1 MSGQKKQ
8 GNIRHNVMQ
17 VNDGKKQTEKKR
29 YNQEKSQDRIVK
41 SDAVNKNTCP
51 YAKRC
56 GGCDYQGIPYEKQ
69 LAMKQEEMQKLLGG
83 FGKVNPIIGMKD
95 HLYYRN
101 KVHAVFDRD
110 RKGNIISGVYEK
122 NSHRVVNVDSC
133 LIQDQRAD
141 AIILTIRKLIKDF
154 KMKTYNEDTGYGL
167 FRHVLI
173 RTGHVSGQIL
183 VVLVLASPI
192 LPAKN
197 NFIKALRAA
206 HPEITS
212 IVLNVNDKRTSM
224 VLGEREIVLYG
235 KGYIED
241 TLCGLTYRISP
252 KSFYQ
257 INPVQTEKLYQ
268 TAVEYAGLTG
278 KEVVLDAYC
287 GIGTIGMTAASKAKE
302 VIGVE
307 LNKDAVKDAIANAK
321 LNGIKNVRF
330 YNKDASDF
338 IMDMASQKAKCDVIF
353 MDPPRSGS
361 TEKFI
366 DCVAALAPKRVV
378 YISCDPNTLARDL
391 KYITKKG
398 YRVTKMQPVDM
409 FVGTK
414 HVETVVLLSQQ
425 KPDDVIEVEV
435 ELDELD
441 LTSAESK
448 ATYREIQEYV
458 LKEHG
463 LKVSNLYISQIK
475 RKCGIE
481 EGENYNL
488 PKSEDSRQP
497 QCPEEKEKAIRD
509 ALEHFGM
516 I

>member
-1 MSGQKKQ
+1 MEKKQ
-8 GNIRHNVMQ
+8 KSKSNI
-17 VNDGKKQTEKKR
+17 
-29 YNQEKSQDRIVK
+29 
-41 SDAVNKNTCP
+41 CP

-56 GGCDYQGIPYEKQ
+56 GGCDYQGVPYEKQ

-141 AIILTIRKLIKDF
+141 VIILTIRKLIKDF
-154 KMKTYNEDTGYGL
+154 KLKTYNEDTGYGL

-268 TAVEYAGLTG
+268 TAVDYAGLTG
-278 KEVVLDAYC
+278 NEVVLDAYC

-321 LNGIKNVRF
+321 INGIKNVRF

-338 IMDMASQKAKCDVIF
+338 IMDMVAQKAKCDVIF

-361 TEKFI
+361 TEKFL

-378 YISCDPNTLARDL
+378 YISCDPTTLARDL

-398 YRVTKMQPVDM
+398 YRVEKIQPVDM

-414 HVETVVLLSQQ
+414 HVETVCLLSR
-425 KPDDVIEVEV
+425 
-435 ELDELD
+435 
-441 LTSAESK
+441 K
-448 ATYREIQEYV
+448 AQ
-458 LKEHG
+458 
-463 LKVSNLYISQIK
+463 
-475 RKCGIE
+475 
-481 EGENYNL
+481 
-488 PKSEDSRQP
+488 
-497 QCPEEKEKAIRD
+497 
-509 ALEHFGM
+509 
-516 I
+516 

>member
-1 MSGQKKQ
+1 MERNKQKKSRPYIKDTNSNMPKENLPSE
-8 GNIRHNVMQ
+8 NI
-17 VNDGKKQTEKKR
+17 
-29 YNQEKSQDRIVK
+29 
-41 SDAVNKNTCP
+41 CP
-51 YAKRC
+51 YAKKC

-69 LAMKQEEMQKLLGG
+69 LSMKQKEIEKLLDD
-83 FGKVNPIIGMKD
+83 FAKVYPIIGMEEPT
-95 HLYYRN
+95 HYRN

-133 LIQDQRAD
+133 MIEDERAD
-141 AIILTIRKLIKDF
+141 AIVLTVRKLIKDF
-154 KMKTYNEDTGYGL
+154 KMKVFDEDTGYGL

-212 IVLNVNDKRTSM
+212 IVLNVNDRKTSM

-257 INPVQTEKLYQ
+257 VNPIQTEKLYQ
-268 TAVEYAGLTG
+268 TAVDYAGLTG
-278 KEVVLDAYC
+278 KEMVLDAYC

-307 LNKDAVKDAIANAK
+307 LNKDAVKDAIVNAK
-321 LNGIKNVRF
+321 ANGIKNVRF
-330 YNKDASDF
+330 YNKDAGDF
-338 IMDMASQKAKCDVIF
+338 IVSMAQQNIKCDVIF

-361 TEKFI
+361 TEKFL
-366 DCVAALAPKRVV
+366 DCVAKLAPRRVV
-378 YISCDPNTLARDL
+378 YVSCDPVTLARDL

-398 YRVTKMQPVDM
+398 YRVEKIQPVEM
-409 FVGTK
+409 FCYTK
-414 HVETVVLLSQQ
+414 HVETVVLMS
-425 KPDDVIEVEV
+425 
-435 ELDELD
+435 
-441 LTSAESK
+441 
-448 ATYREIQEYV
+448 
-458 LKEHG
+458 
-463 LKVSNLYISQIK
+463 
-475 RKCGIE
+475 RK
-481 EGENYNL
+481 
-488 PKSEDSRQP
+488 
-497 QCPEEKEKAIRD
+497 
-509 ALEHFGM
+509 
-516 I
+516 

>member
-1 MSGQKKQ
+1 MQKNNISNKTAKQ
-8 GNIRHNVMQ
+8 N
-17 VNDGKKQTEKKR
+17 
-29 YNQEKSQDRIVK
+29 
-41 SDAVNKNTCP
+41 NTQRDICP
-51 YAKRC
+51 YAKKC

-69 LAMKQEEMQKLLGG
+69 LSMKQKEMEKLLGG
-83 FGKVNPIIGMKD
+83 FAKVYPIIGMKEPM
-95 HLYYRN
+95 HYRN

-133 LIQDQRAD
+133 MIEDERAD
-141 AIILTIRKLIKDF
+141 AIVLTVRKLIKDF
-154 KMKTYNEDTGYGL
+154 KMKVYDEDTGYGL
-167 FRHVLI
+167 FRHILI

-212 IVLNVNDKRTSM
+212 IVLNVNDRKTSM

-257 INPVQTEKLYQ
+257 VNPIQTEKLYQ
-268 TAVEYAGLTG
+268 TAIDFAELTG
-278 KEVVLDAYC
+278 NEVVLDAYC

-321 LNGIKNVRF
+321 ANGIKNVRF
-330 YNKDASDF
+330 YNKDAGDF
-338 IMDMASQKAKCDVIF
+338 IVSMAQQNVKCDVIF

-361 TEKFI
+361 TEKFL
-366 DCVAALAPKRVV
+366 DCVAKLAPKRVV
-378 YISCDPNTLARDL
+378 YVSCDPQTLARDL

-398 YRVTKMQPVDM
+398 YKVEKIQPVEM
-409 FVGTK
+409 FCFTK
-414 HVETVVLLSQQ
+414 HVEC
-425 KPDDVIEVEV
+425 VIMMQ
-435 ELDELD
+435 
-441 LTSAESK
+441 
-448 ATYREIQEYV
+448 Y
-458 LKEHG
+458 
-463 LKVSNLYISQIK
+463 
-475 RKCGIE
+475 CG
-481 EGENYNL
+481 
-488 PKSEDSRQP
+488 
-497 QCPEEKEKAIRD
+497 KEKKK
-509 ALEHFGM
+509 
-516 I
+516 

>member
-1 MSGQKKQ
+1 MEKSKQKK
-8 GNIRHNVMQ
+8 NKTN
-17 VNDGKKQTEKKR
+17 TT
-29 YNQEKSQDRIVK
+29 VK
-41 SDAVNKNTCP
+41 SNTVQKQQISENACP
-51 YAKRC
+51 YAKKC

-69 LAMKQEEMQKLLGG
+69 LSMKQKEMEKLLGG
-83 FGKVNPIIGMKD
+83 FAKVYPIIGMEEPT
-95 HLYYRN
+95 HYRN

-133 LIQDQRAD
+133 MIEDERAD
-141 AIILTIRKLIKDF
+141 AIVLTVRKLIKDF
-154 KMKTYNEDTGYGL
+154 KMKVFDEDTGYGL

-197 NFIKALRAA
+197 NFIKALRTA

-212 IVLNVNDKRTSM
+212 IVLNVNDRKTSM

-257 INPVQTEKLYQ
+257 VNPIQTEKLYQ
-268 TAVEYAGLTG
+268 TAVDYAGLTG

-321 LNGIKNVRF
+321 ANGINNVRF
-330 YNKDASDF
+330 YNKDAGDF
-338 IMDMASQKAKCDVIF
+338 IVSMARQDVKCDVIF

-361 TEKFI
+361 TEKFL
-366 DCVAALAPKRVV
+366 DCVAKLAPKRVV
-378 YISCDPNTLARDL
+378 YVSCDPVTLARDL

-398 YRVTKMQPVDM
+398 YKVDKIQPVEM
-409 FVGTK
+409 FCFTR
-414 HVETVVLLSQQ
+414 HCENVV
-425 KPDDVIEVEV
+425 
-435 ELDELD
+435 
-441 LTSAESK
+441 
-448 ATYREIQEYV
+448 
-458 LKEHG
+458 
-463 LKVSNLYISQIK
+463 
-475 RKCGIE
+475 
-481 EGENYNL
+481 
-488 PKSEDSRQP
+488 
-497 QCPEEKEKAIRD
+497 
-509 ALEHFGM
+509 ALERK
-516 I
+516 

>member
-1 MSGQKKQ
+1 MQKNNSLKTAKQ
-8 GNIRHNVMQ
+8 NNVQ
-17 VNDGKKQTEKKR
+17 AG
-29 YNQEKSQDRIVK
+29 I
-41 SDAVNKNTCP
+41 CP
-51 YAKRC
+51 YAKKC
-56 GGCDYQGIPYEKQ
+56 GGCDYQGIPYAKQ
-69 LAMKQEEMQKLLGG
+69 LPMKQKEMEKLLGG
-83 FGKVNPIIGMKD
+83 FAKVYPIIGMEEPI
-95 HLYYRN
+95 HYRN

-133 LIQDQRAD
+133 MIEDERAD
-141 AIILTIRKLIKDF
+141 AIVLTVRKLIKDF
-154 KMKTYNEDTGYGL
+154 KMKVFDEDTGYGL

-212 IVLNVNDKRTSM
+212 IVLNVNDRKTSM

-257 INPVQTEKLYQ
+257 VNPIQTEKLYQ
-268 TAVEYAGLTG
+268 TAVDYAGLTG

-321 LNGIKNVRF
+321 ANGIKNVRF
-330 YNKDASDF
+330 YNKDAGDF
-338 IMDMASQKAKCDVIF
+338 IVSMAQQNVKCDVIF

-361 TEKFI
+361 TEKFL
-366 DCVAALAPKRVV
+366 DCVAKLAPKRVV
-378 YISCDPNTLARDL
+378 YVSCDPVTLARDL

-398 YRVTKMQPVDM
+398 YRVEKIQPVEM
-409 FVGTK
+409 FCFTK
-414 HVETVVLLSQQ
+414 HCENVVLLQ
-425 KPDDVIEVEV
+425 K
-435 ELDELD
+435 
-441 LTSAESK
+441 TK
-448 ATYREIQEYV
+448 Q
-458 LKEHG
+458 
-463 LKVSNLYISQIK
+463 
-475 RKCGIE
+475 
-481 EGENYNL
+481 
-488 PKSEDSRQP
+488 
-497 QCPEEKEKAIRD
+497 
-509 ALEHFGM
+509 
-516 I
+516 

>member
-1 MSGQKKQ
+1 
-8 GNIRHNVMQ
+8 MQ
-17 VNDGKKQTEKKR
+17 EIK
-29 YNQEKSQDRIVK
+29 I
-41 SDAVNKNTCP
+41 CP
-51 YAKRC
+51 YAKKC

-69 LAMKQEEMQKLLGG
+69 LALKQKEMEKLLGS
-83 FGKVNPIIGMKD
+83 FAKVYPIIGMEEPT
-95 HLYYRN
+95 HYRN

-122 NSHRVVNVDSC
+122 NSHHVVNVDSC
-133 LIQDQRAD
+133 MIEDERAD
-141 AIILTIRKLIKDF
+141 AIVLTIRKLIKDF
-154 KMKTYNEDTGYGL
+154 KMKVFNEDTGYGL

-212 IVLNVNDKRTSM
+212 IVLNVNDRKTSM

-257 INPVQTEKLYQ
+257 VNPIQTEKLYQ
-268 TAVEYAGLTG
+268 TAIDFAGLTG
-278 KEVVLDAYC
+278 NEVVLDAYC

-307 LNKDAVKDAIANAK
+307 LNKDAVKDAIVNAK
-321 LNGIKNVRF
+321 ANSIKNVRF
-330 YNKDASDF
+330 YNKDAGDF
-338 IMDMASQKAKCDVIF
+338 IVGMAQQNVKCDVIF

-361 TEKFI
+361 TEKFL
-366 DCVAALAPKRVV
+366 DCVAKLAPKRVV
-378 YISCDPNTLARDL
+378 YVSCDPVTLARDL

-398 YRVTKMQPVDM
+398 YRVEKIQPVEM
-409 FVGTK
+409 FCFTK
-414 HVETVVLLSQQ
+414 HCENVVLL
-425 KPDDVIEVEV
+425 KKTI
-435 ELDELD
+435 
-441 LTSAESK
+441 
-448 ATYREIQEYV
+448 
-458 LKEHG
+458 
-463 LKVSNLYISQIK
+463 
-475 RKCGIE
+475 
-481 EGENYNL
+481 
-488 PKSEDSRQP
+488 
-497 QCPEEKEKAIRD
+497 
-509 ALEHFGM
+509 
-516 I
+516 

>member
-1 MSGQKKQ
+1 MQQKNKN
-8 GNIRHNVMQ
+8 GRNLKKNGVPKT
-17 VNDGKKQTEKKR
+17 DAGKKRQNGMQKGGVKEPGASNKSKSGSVAKKLSGS
-29 YNQEKSQDRIVK
+29 K
-41 SDAVNKNTCP
+41 ACP
-51 YAKRC
+51 YANRC
-56 GGCDYQGIPYEKQ
+56 GGCDYQGISYEKQ
-69 LAMKQEEMQKLLGG
+69 LDMKQEEMQKLLGG

-95 HLYYRN
+95 HLHYRN

-133 LIQDQRAD
+133 MIEDQRAD

-197 NFIKALRAA
+197 NFVKALRAA

-278 KEVVLDAYC
+278 NEVVLDAYC

-321 LNGIKNVRF
+321 INGIKNVRY

-338 IMDMASQKAKCDVIF
+338 IMDMAKQKAKCDVIF

-361 TEKFI
+361 TEKFL

-378 YISCDPNTLARDL
+378 YISCDPTTLARDL
-391 KYITKKG
+391 KYIAKKG
-398 YRVTKMQPVDM
+398 YRVEKIQPVDM
-409 FVGTK
+409 FVSTK
-414 HVETVVLLSQQ
+414 HTENVVLLQ
-425 KPDDVIEVEV
+425 
-435 ELDELD
+435 
-441 LTSAESK
+441 
-448 ATYREIQEYV
+448 
-458 LKEHG
+458 H
-463 LKVSNLYISQIK
+463 
-475 RKCGIE
+475 CGK
-481 EGENYNL
+481 NNV
-488 PKSEDSRQP
+488 
-497 QCPEEKEKAIRD
+497 
-509 ALEHFGM
+509 
-516 I
+516 

>member
-1 MSGQKKQ
+1 MQKTANSPKNNSIRKQ
-8 GNIRHNVMQ
+8 
-17 VNDGKKQTEKKR
+17 ND
-29 YNQEKSQDRIVK
+29 V
-41 SDAVNKNTCP
+41 CP

-56 GGCDYQGIPYEKQ
+56 GGCDYQGVPYTKQ
-69 LAMKQEEMQKLLGG
+69 LAFKQEEMKKLLGS
-83 FGKVNPIIGMKD
+83 FGKVEPIIGMED
-95 HLYYRN
+95 PIHYRN

-110 RKGNIISGVYEK
+110 KKGNIIAGVYEK

-133 LIQDQRAD
+133 MIQDKRAN

-173 RTGHVSGQIL
+173 RTGHASGQIL

-197 NFIKALRAA
+197 HFIKALRNA

-257 INPVQTEKLYQ
+257 INPIQTEKLY
-268 TAVEYAGLTG
+268 TVALEYASLTG
-278 KEVVLDAYC
+278 KEIVLDAYC
-287 GIGTIGMTAASKAKE
+287 GIGTIGMSASAKAKE

-321 LNGIKNVRF
+321 ANKVGNIRF

-338 IMDMASQKAKCDVIF
+338 IMGMAGQKAPCDVIF

-361 TEKFI
+361 TEKFL
-366 DCVAALAPKRVV
+366 DCVAMLAPKRVV

-391 KYITKKG
+391 SYITKKG
-398 YRVTKMQPVDM
+398 YRVAKIQPVDL
-409 FVGTK
+409 FCGTK
-414 HVETVVLLSQQ
+414 HVETVCLLSNRKS
-425 KPDDVIEVEV
+425 KPDSYV
-435 ELDELD
+435 D
-441 LTSAESK
+441 LSINMED
-448 ATYREIQEYV
+448 YHR
-458 LKEHG
+458 
-463 LKVSNLYISQIK
+463 IK
-475 RKCGIE
+475 NE
-481 EGENYNL
+481 E
-488 PKSEDSRQP
+488 
-497 QCPEEKEKAIRD
+497 
-509 ALEHFGM
+509 
-516 I
+516 

>member
-1 MSGQKKQ
+1 MQKNNTPKPAKQ
-8 GNIRHNVMQ
+8 NNS
-17 VNDGKKQTEKKR
+17 QT
-29 YNQEKSQDRIVK
+29 DI
-41 SDAVNKNTCP
+41 CP
-51 YAKRC
+51 YAKKC

-69 LAMKQEEMQKLLGG
+69 LSMKQKEMEKLLGG
-83 FGKVNPIIGMKD
+83 FTKVYPVIGMEEPL
-95 HLYYRN
+95 HYRN
-101 KVHAVFDRD
+101 KVHAVLDRD

-133 LIQDQRAD
+133 MIEDERAD
-141 AIILTIRKLIKDF
+141 AIVLTIRKLIKDF
-154 KMKTYNEDTGYGL
+154 KMKVFNEDTGYGL

-206 HPEITS
+206 HPEISS
-212 IVLNVNDKRTSM
+212 IVLNVNDRKTSM

-257 INPVQTEKLYQ
+257 VNPIQTEKLYQ
-268 TAVEYAGLTG
+268 TAIDFAGLTG

-321 LNGIKNVRF
+321 ANGIKNVRF
-330 YNKDASDF
+330 YNKDAGDF
-338 IMDMASQKAKCDVIF
+338 IVSMAQQNVKCDVIF

-361 TEKFI
+361 TEKLL
-366 DCVAALAPKRVV
+366 DCVAKLAPKSVV
-378 YISCDPNTLARDL
+378 YVSCDPVTLTRDL

-398 YRVTKMQPVDM
+398 YKVEKIQPVEM
-409 FVGTK
+409 FCFTK
-414 HVETVVLLSQQ
+414 HCENVVLL
-425 KPDDVIEVEV
+425 
-435 ELDELD
+435 
-441 LTSAESK
+441 
-448 ATYREIQEYV
+448 
-458 LKEHG
+458 
-463 LKVSNLYISQIK
+463 
-475 RKCGIE
+475 RK
-481 EGENYNL
+481 
-488 PKSEDSRQP
+488 K
-497 QCPEEKEKAIRD
+497 
-509 ALEHFGM
+509 
-516 I
+516 

>member
-1 MSGQKKQ
+1 MDKNRQKKNKPDIPVKNLNAQ
-8 GNIRHNVMQ
+8 
-17 VNDGKKQTEKKR
+17 KQQT
-29 YNQEKSQDRIVK
+29 SGDI
-41 SDAVNKNTCP
+41 CP
-51 YAKRC
+51 YAKKC

-69 LAMKQEEMQKLLGG
+69 LSMKQKEMEKLLGG
-83 FGKVNPIIGMKD
+83 FAKVYPIIGMEEPM
-95 HLYYRN
+95 YYRN

-110 RKGNIISGVYEK
+110 RKGSIISGVYEK

-133 LIQDQRAD
+133 MIEDERAD
-141 AIILTIRKLIKDF
+141 AIVLTIRKLIKDF
-154 KMKTYNEDTGYGL
+154 KMKVFDEDTGYGL

-212 IVLNVNDKRTSM
+212 IVLNVNDRKTSM

-257 INPVQTEKLYQ
+257 VNPIQTEKLYQ
-268 TAVEYAGLTG
+268 TAVDYAGLTG

-307 LNKDAVKDAIANAK
+307 LNKDAVKDAIENAK
-321 LNGIKNVRF
+321 INGIKNVRF
-330 YNKDASDF
+330 YNKDAGDF
-338 IMDMASQKAKCDVIF
+338 IVSMAQQNVKCDVIF

-361 TEKFI
+361 TEKFL
-366 DCVAALAPKRVV
+366 DCVAKLAPRRVV
-378 YISCDPNTLARDL
+378 YVSCDPVTLVRDL

-398 YRVTKMQPVDM
+398 YRVEKIQPVEM
-409 FVGTK
+409 FCFTK
-414 HVETVVLLSQQ
+414 HVETVVLM
-425 KPDDVIEVEV
+425 
-435 ELDELD
+435 
-441 LTSAESK
+441 SK
-448 ATYREIQEYV
+448 A
-458 LKEHG
+458 K
-463 LKVSNLYISQIK
+463 
-475 RKCGIE
+475 
-481 EGENYNL
+481 
-488 PKSEDSRQP
+488 
-497 QCPEEKEKAIRD
+497 
-509 ALEHFGM
+509 
-516 I
+516 

>member
-1 MSGQKKQ
+1 MQKNNSLKTAKQ
-8 GNIRHNVMQ
+8 NNVQ
-17 VNDGKKQTEKKR
+17 AG
-29 YNQEKSQDRIVK
+29 I
-41 SDAVNKNTCP
+41 CP
-51 YAKRC
+51 YAKKC
-56 GGCDYQGIPYEKQ
+56 GGCDYQGIPYAKQ
-69 LAMKQEEMQKLLGG
+69 LSIKQKEMEKLLGG
-83 FGKVNPIIGMKD
+83 FAKVYPIIGMEEPI
-95 HLYYRN
+95 HYRN

-133 LIQDQRAD
+133 MIEDERAD
-141 AIILTIRKLIKDF
+141 AIVLTVRKLIKDF
-154 KMKTYNEDTGYGL
+154 KMKVFDEDTGYGL

-212 IVLNVNDKRTSM
+212 VVLNVNDRKTSM

-257 INPVQTEKLYQ
+257 VNPIQTEKLYQ
-268 TAVEYAGLTG
+268 TAVDYAGLTG

-307 LNKDAVKDAIANAK
+307 LNRDAVKDAIANAK
-321 LNGIKNVRF
+321 ANGIKNVRF
-330 YNKDASDF
+330 YNKDAGDF
-338 IMDMASQKAKCDVIF
+338 IVSMAQQNVKCDVIF

-361 TEKFI
+361 TEKFL
-366 DCVAALAPKRVV
+366 DCVAKLAPKRVV
-378 YISCDPNTLARDL
+378 YVSCDPVTLARDL

-398 YRVTKMQPVDM
+398 YRVERIQPVEM
-409 FVGTK
+409 FCFTK
-414 HVETVVLLSQQ
+414 HCENVVLLQ
-425 KPDDVIEVEV
+425 K
-435 ELDELD
+435 
-441 LTSAESK
+441 TK
-448 ATYREIQEYV
+448 Q
-458 LKEHG
+458 
-463 LKVSNLYISQIK
+463 
-475 RKCGIE
+475 
-481 EGENYNL
+481 
-488 PKSEDSRQP
+488 
-497 QCPEEKEKAIRD
+497 
-509 ALEHFGM
+509 
-516 I
+516 